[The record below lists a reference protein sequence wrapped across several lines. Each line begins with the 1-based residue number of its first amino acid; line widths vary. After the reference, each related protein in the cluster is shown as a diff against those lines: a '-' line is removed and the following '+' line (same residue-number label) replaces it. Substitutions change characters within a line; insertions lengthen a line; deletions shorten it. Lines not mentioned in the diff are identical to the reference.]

1 MLALLK
7 LVDNIEGKM
16 IYPVHARHAF
26 KIESPQFADNMQII
40 LNGSSSSAA
49 VRYQG
54 SVSSVLECKSCKYQS
69 IKREVFSCIEVLV
82 PERSISSLENCLEI

>member
-1 MLALLK
+1 MLK
-7 LVDNIEGKM
+7 LVDNTEGKM

-49 VRYQG
+49 VIKISG